1 MKVDGNNAQ
10 PDISVQIKVQGNSQT
25 GKFQTKDEKVA
36 STQDK
41 SQAKQLPEDLSN
53 IDKYTKEE
61 MPVSE
66 KVVID
71 AIERANK
78 ALQGPNTRFQ
88 FSVHKKTHEIMVK
101 VIDNDT
107 GEVIREVPPEKTLDL
122 VAKMWEMAGII
133 VDERR

>member
-1 MKVDGNNAQ
+1 MRVDGNNVQ
-10 PDISVQIKVQGNSQT
+10 PDSSVQIKVQGNSQPDKT
-25 GKFQTKDEKVA
+25 QTNDEKVV

-41 SQAKQLPEDLSN
+41 SQAKQLPDDLN
-53 IDKYTKEE
+53 NVDKYTKEA
-61 MPVSE
+61 MTVSE
-66 KVVID
+66 KAVID
-71 AIERANK
+71 AIEKANK

-107 GEVIREVPPEKTLDL
+107 GKVIREVPPEKTLDL